1 MVQTAMKLATST
13 QALEELMI
21 GNERFFMGEVIHPHQ
36 SSKRRAEVQANQE
49 PFALI
54 LTCADSQLDPAIIFD
69 QGLGDLYTIRVGGN
83 VVDQAVSGSIELA
96 VQKFDIPLIMVL
108 GHSRC
113 SAVEAAVTGEA
124 SGHVFGLIDAIQ
136 PALDRA
142 KTEPGDLVDNAVRAN
157 ATVTA
162 EELRHAEPFLAERF
176 HAGKLKIVAAYYD
189 GVSGEVE
196 ILA

>member
-1 MVQTAMKLATST
+1 
-13 QALEELMI
+13 
-21 GNERFFMGEVIHPHQ
+21 
-36 SSKRRAEVQANQE
+36 
-49 PFALI
+49 
-54 LTCADSQLDPAIIFD
+54 
-69 QGLGDLYTIRVGGN
+69 LGDLYTIRVGGN

-142 KTEPGDLVDNAVRAN
+142 KTEPGDLIDNTVRAN